1 MKGKICVFT
10 GSRAEYGLLYPL
22 MRQIKMIK
30 QFRLQV
36 LVSGMH
42 LSSQYGSTYHQIEKD
57 GFRIEE
63 KVEMLLSSDTDVAV
77 TKSVG
82 LGIIGFADALA
93 KLKPELAVILGD
105 RFEAFAFA
113 TACYLNGVPVAHLH
127 GGELTEAASDDG
139 LRHAITKLA
148 YYHFTSAEQ
157 YRQRVIQLGE
167 CPERVFNVGAIGIDN
182 IREMK
187 LMSRQ
192 QITSYLGFNS
202 NDHYL
207 LVTFHPVTLSQE
219 EGTLQFRSLI
229 TALKKIKDLKVVFTM
244 PNADANNRLIS
255 GLVTDF
261 SKSNPDRVVTFTSM
275 GQLRYL
281 SAMKYCSAVVGNSS
295 SGIIEAPALGI
306 PTVNIGERQAGRIFV
321 NSIIQSGYHT
331 EEIKRSI
338 LKAINPDF
346 SKKCKKQEIP
356 YGDGTAAKKIIRIL
370 TGLKLPG
377 SLKKSFYDL

>member
-82 LGIIGFADALA
+82 LGIIGFADALV

-127 GGELTEAASDDG
+127 GGELTKAASDDG

-219 EGTLQFRSLI
+219 EGALQFRSLI